1 MSFKDQLLADL
12 DAVFFAD
19 FGDLASVDGQPVS
32 GYLSTQPHDFGPLA
46 GVSKTFNGPAHLLAH
61 AKRGSQVVIK
71 GVTYSVS
78 GVPQQAN
85 DIIWLPLD

>member
-1 MSFKDQLLADL
+1 MSFSDQLAADL

-19 FGDLASVDGQPVS
+19 FGVLVSVDGKPVS

-61 AKRGSQVVIK
+61 AKRGSQLIIN
-71 GVTYSVS
+71 GITHTVS
-78 GVPQQAN
+78 GVPQRSN